1 VAVCLVRQETAG
13 SQKRTRAARRGRGEH
28 CTDLA
33 FVSVTIVGKDGW
45 KVPTA
50 RNLVRFGVSG
60 PGTIAAVGRGG
71 EPHEPSVLPIQI
83 TAELEA
89 LASGSIVVMSRE

>member
-1 VAVCLVRQETAG
+1 MAVCLVRQETAG
-13 SQKRTRAARRGRGEH
+13 SQKRTRAARRGRDEH

-71 EPHEPSVLPIQI
+71 TPRTISPSDPNYGRV
-83 TAELEA
+83 
-89 LASGSIVVMSRE
+89 GSVGQR